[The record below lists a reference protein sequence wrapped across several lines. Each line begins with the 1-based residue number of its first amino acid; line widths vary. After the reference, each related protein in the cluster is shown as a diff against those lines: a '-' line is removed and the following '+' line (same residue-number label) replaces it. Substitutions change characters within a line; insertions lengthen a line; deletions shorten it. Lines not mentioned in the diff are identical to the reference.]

1 MPEPKPTQSPI
12 SEPVEPKF
20 QEVLQ
25 RVVEESYQWGIEKYG
40 TPLMT
45 FNGRSELRDMAEELV
60 SGLRYGTQ
68 LAMRCE
74 KLQGLLWE
82 AINIMT
88 IHGVGLVEEGPLA
101 ETIKQMKFACGYPQ

>member
-20 QEVLQ
+20 REVLSK
-25 RVVEESYQWGIEKYG
+25 VVEESLQWGIEKYG

-60 SGLRYGTQ
+60 SGLRYAVQ
-68 LAMRCE
+68 LDMRCQV
-74 KLQGLLWE
+74 L
-82 AINIMT
+82 T
-88 IHGVGLVEEGPLA
+88 
-101 ETIKQMKFACGYPQ
+101 ETLRQHFARHVKDYGENCQCELCQNTDLILRG